1 MQVLPLLLLALPH
14 ACTALITLPSIF
26 TDGAV
31 LQTRE
36 EYGARAY
43 VYGWAEPAETVTVG
57 FALAAAPPSRPATNY
72 TVVADATGYFIVT
85 LDPLSEAAFSLAVS
99 GSVSNNTVVVKDCVG
114 GDVYLCVRRAPRAPR
129 KPSAAAQP
137 HPPPAPAPAPTLI
150 ATYTTVAAGSP
161 ISALTQSLP
170 SRPAP
175 RWRRRRTPTCACS
188 AWP

>member
-26 TDGAV
+26 ADGAV

-114 GDVYLCVRRAPRAPR
+114 GDVYLCVRRAPRARPGSPAPL
-129 KPSAAAQP
+129 PSLTRP
-137 HPPPAPAPAPTLI
+137 LPPPP
-150 ATYTTVAAGSP
+150 
-161 ISALTQSLP
+161 
-170 SRPAP
+170 RPH
-175 RWRRRRTPTCACS
+175 
-188 AWP
+188 